1 MMFDAV
7 SSNIIQRGSLIVRT
21 TLDIADDV
29 LFAAKDIARRDKKS
43 LGQVVSGIMRSA
55 LNGPAV
61 ATTASPAEK
70 QAVKGIDSR
79 FQALGFRT
87 LPARGG
93 IVTNE
98 MINQLREREGI

>member
-1 MMFDAV
+1 M
-7 SSNIIQRGSLIVRT
+7 RT

-29 LFAAKDIARRDKKS
+29 LFAAKDVARRERKP
-43 LGQVVSGIMRSA
+43 LGRVVSEMMRRA
-55 LNGPAV
+55 LTNPGSEPAG
-61 ATTASPAEK
+61 SHAEK
-70 QAVKGIDSR
+70 PGGDGIDSR

-98 MINQLREREGI
+98 LINQLREREGI

>member
-1 MMFDAV
+1 M
-7 SSNIIQRGSLIVRT
+7 RT

-29 LFAAKDIARRDKKS
+29 LFAAKDVARRDKKS
-43 LGQVVSGIMRSA
+43 LGQVVSEIMRRALSGTTDDSA
-55 LNGPAV
+55 GSSSAEPTGNGV
-61 ATTASPAEK
+61 
-70 QAVKGIDSR
+70 DSR

-98 MINQLREREGI
+98 IINQLREREGI

>member
-1 MMFDAV
+1 M
-7 SSNIIQRGSLIVRT
+7 RT

-29 LFAAKDIARRDKKS
+29 LFAAKDIAKRDKKT

-55 LNGPAV
+55 LSGPAID
-61 ATTASPAEK
+61 TAVSHAGK
-70 QAVKGIDSR
+70 RAVKGIDSQ

-98 MINQLREREGI
+98 IINQLREKEGV